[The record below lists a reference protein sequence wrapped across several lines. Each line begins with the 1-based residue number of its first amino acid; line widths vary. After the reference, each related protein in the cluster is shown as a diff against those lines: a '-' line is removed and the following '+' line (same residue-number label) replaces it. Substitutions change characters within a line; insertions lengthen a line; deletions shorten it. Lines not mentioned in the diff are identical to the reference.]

1 MAQITIDINGKPY
14 VVGCED
20 GQEAHLT
27 EIAGVF
33 DQQVRQ
39 IAGEVGTLT
48 EARLFLMAALMMAD
62 DLTDTRNRLVKAQGE
77 AARYATDISRIEQ
90 NSAKALDAA
99 ARKIEAI
106 VHRAV
111 GSTEPA

>member
-48 EARLFLMAALMMAD
+48 EARLFLMAPIRSD
-62 DLTDTRNRLVKAQGE
+62 RFQP
-77 AARYATDISRIEQ
+77 
-90 NSAKALDAA
+90 
-99 ARKIEAI
+99 
-106 VHRAV
+106 AV
-111 GSTEPA
+111 R

>member
-77 AARYATDISRIEQ
+77 AARYEQ

>member
-14 VVGCED
+14 VIGCED
-20 GQEAHLT
+20 GQEAHLS

-48 EARLFLMAALMMAD
+48 EARLFLMAALMLAD
-62 DLTDTRNRLVKAQGE
+62 DLTDTRSRLVKAQGE
-77 AARYATDISRIEQ
+77 AARFATDISRIEHH
-90 NSAKALDAA
+90 SAQALENA
-99 ARKIEAI
+99 ARKIEALA
-106 VHRAV
+106 HKAS
-111 GSTEPA
+111 GAPETA

>member
-62 DLTDTRNRLVKAQGE
+62 DLTDTRNRLLKAQGE
-77 AARYATDISRIEQ
+77 AARYATDIHRIEQ
-90 NSAKALDAA
+90 NSAKALDNA
-99 ARKIEAI
+99 ARKIEAL
-106 VHRAV
+106 VHRAA
-111 GSTEPA
+111 GSNAPA